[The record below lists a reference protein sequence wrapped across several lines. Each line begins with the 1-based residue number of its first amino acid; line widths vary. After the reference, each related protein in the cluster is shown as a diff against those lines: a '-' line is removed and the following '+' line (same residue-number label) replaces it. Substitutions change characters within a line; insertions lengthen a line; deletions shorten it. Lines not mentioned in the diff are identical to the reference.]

1 MKLIT
6 KNIIN
11 KDIYIY
17 SNEYTNQL
25 TILLNR
31 FDNEMIRLSLLDN
44 TYLFN
49 KLVNLC
55 TKKGKKKIAYLQVL
69 SAFNLIKEWFMV
81 SPSLLLKKA
90 VLQIQTFIYLHQIPR
105 GKKIRYFPRIL
116 PIKTRIHNALYKIV
130 KQAFNEKKMYTN
142 FHEALAHIIIK
153 NSMFDDKY
161 RNETKE
167 ITKKASENK
176 RSIKNVKK
184 KKVLK

>member
-55 TKKGKKKIAYLQVL
+55 TKKGKKK
-69 SAFNLIKEWFMV
+69 
-81 SPSLLLKKA
+81 
-90 VLQIQTFIYLHQIPR
+90 
-105 GKKIRYFPRIL
+105 
-116 PIKTRIHNALYKIV
+116 
-130 KQAFNEKKMYTN
+130 
-142 FHEALAHIIIK
+142 
-153 NSMFDDKY
+153 
-161 RNETKE
+161 
-167 ITKKASENK
+167 
-176 RSIKNVKK
+176 
-184 KKVLK
+184 